1 MLETQET
8 LPSSISSA
16 SASRHLRRVHAEHHS
31 SFVLSTLR
39 TTFSLDIP
47 SDGSP
52 AFKVK
57 IGEEQRG
64 EPHGGLEW
72 KVRLCLLVA
81 VAAESSNVG
90 TQGVRMKNLV
100 RDGWRG
106 EWGSSWK
113 AGGSIAP
120 MERALERTPYPSSG
134 GSTQSKNLSWTA
146 FFVSSF
152 LGSDG
157 EGGGSVGGDHDGGEE
172 GWREVGVET
181 VECEVPIKV
190 WAGNT
195 AFKAM
200 EVVFEL

>member
-1 MLETQET
+1 
-8 LPSSISSA
+8 
-16 SASRHLRRVHAEHHS
+16 
-31 SFVLSTLR
+31 VLSTLR

-64 EPHGGLEW
+64 QPHGGLEW
-72 KVRLCLLVA
+72 KVRLCLLVS

-90 TQGVRMKNLV
+90 TQGVRMKSLV

-120 MERALERTPYPSSG
+120 MERALEQTPYPSPN
-134 GSTQSKNLSWTA
+134 GSTQSKNLSWSA

-152 LGSDG
+152 LGSDEKEAEAG
-157 EGGGSVGGDHDGGEE
+157 RSVGGDHDGGED
-172 GWREVGVET
+172 GWREADVET
-181 VECEVPIKV
+181 VECEVPIRV
-190 WAGNT
+190 WPGNT

-200 EVVFEL
+200 EVVFEV